1 MAYQVA
7 AMAAVAVVSGLVQA
21 YNSEK
26 TRGANKKRLKEM
38 EELFASIVPPDYDL
52 SISDPPRMHQERLEM
67 PQFSGP
73 QAMPKWDMS
82 KLEPNKLELIE
93 KYTPQIAPQVYEENP
108 TLIEKSEDMKM
119 GAAAEKKAL
128 RKFMDVGEG
137 GYDPVYRQ
145 RVKEARDR
153 AQSEAQSR
161 SDSTMQDFARRGI
174 GGSGL
179 ELAAKMGS
187 SSQAMDRNAMMGM
200 QAESQ
205 AYQNQMSAL
214 AQGAQ
219 LGGRMQD
226 RDINLQSRNA
236 STIND
241 FNQRM
246 SRRHQQW
253 NQMRADQLNQADL
266 RNIQEAQRISDANN
280 QTQNRYDQAHQGR
293 MDSIAM
299 RNYQA
304 KVDEMNRQDALKK
317 WKYNAEGQERTY
329 RDQANMMESEWKRNE
344 KRYGNQM
351 KSQIYNDQMAKAA
364 GRSGLSM
371 QASQLASQDT
381 RDRNSA
387 IQGLA
392 NMGMSYGMHQDA
404 NEQRQ
409 LDRDAYGKKRGWGD
423 SNNPYGS
430 YA

>member
-1 MAYQVA
+1 M
-7 AMAAVAVVSGLVQA
+7 
-21 YNSEK
+21 
-26 TRGANKKRLKEM
+26 KR
-38 EELFASIVPPDYDL
+38 
-52 SISDPPRMHQERLEM
+52 
-67 PQFSGP
+67 
-73 QAMPKWDMS
+73 
-82 KLEPNKLELIE
+82 
-93 KYTPQIAPQVYEENP
+93 
-108 TLIEKSEDMKM
+108 
-119 GAAAEKKAL
+119 GAAAETKAL

-137 GYDPVYRQ
+137 GYDPVYQQ

-219 LGGRMQD
+219 LGGKIQD
-226 RDINLQSRNA
+226 RDINLQGRNA

-246 SRRHQQW
+246 STRHQRW

-266 RNIQEAQRISDANN
+266 RNIQEAQRISDTNN
-280 QTQNRYDQAHQGR
+280 QTQNRYDQQHQGR

-304 KVDEMNRQDALKK
+304 KVDEMNRQDSLKK
-317 WKYNAEGQERTY
+317 WKYGAEGQERAY
-329 RDQANMMESEWKRNE
+329 RDNANIQQAEWKRDE
-344 KRYGNQM
+344 KRYGNTM

-364 GRSGLSM
+364 GQSGLSM
-371 QASQLASQDT
+371 QTSQLANQGT

-387 IQGLA
+387 IQGMA
-392 NMGMSYGMHQDA
+392 NMGMSYGMNQDA
-404 NEQRQ
+404 NNQRQ
-409 LDRDAYGKKRGWGD
+409 MDRDAYGNRRQANGGWGD
-423 SNNPYGS
+423 RENPYGS